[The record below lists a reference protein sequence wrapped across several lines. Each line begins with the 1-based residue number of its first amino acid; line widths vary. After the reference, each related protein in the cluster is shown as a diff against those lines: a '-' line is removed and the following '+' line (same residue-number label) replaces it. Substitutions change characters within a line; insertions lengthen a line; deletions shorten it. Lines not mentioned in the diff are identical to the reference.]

1 MQEEFDRGSFSVAVQ
16 GRLGQAYNEDAFRYF
31 LELEWKRAARV
42 GRPFLLALVGLKDN
56 QSKPGARIDPVLASK
71 LFSNLW
77 LCLRETDIIG
87 WYREDRV
94 AGAVLT
100 QWANPPGS
108 EASVSIRQRV
118 HAVLR
123 EGLRL
128 DAARRLQVHV
138 YQLRPKPKNQ
148 LSAL

>member
-1 MQEEFDRGSFSVAVQ
+1 VVLK

-31 LELEWKRAARV
+31 LDIERKRSARLD
-42 GRPFLLALVGLKDN
+42 RPFLLALVGLKDDRA
-56 QSKPGARIDPVLASK
+56 QPGARIDRALAAR

-77 LCLRETDIIG
+77 LCLRETDVVG

-100 QWANPPGS
+100 QVVDGTGPDLS
-108 EASVSIRQRV
+108 QSIRQRV
-118 HAVLR
+118 IRIVSA
-123 EGLRL
+123 GLPS

-138 YQLRPKPKNQ
+138 YQIRPKAT
-148 LSAL
+148 S